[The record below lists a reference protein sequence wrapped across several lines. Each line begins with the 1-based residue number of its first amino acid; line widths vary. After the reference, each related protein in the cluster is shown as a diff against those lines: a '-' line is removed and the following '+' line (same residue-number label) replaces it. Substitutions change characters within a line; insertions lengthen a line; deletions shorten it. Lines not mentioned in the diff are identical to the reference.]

1 MTSYNTS
8 TSSSLLSDYEQ
19 LRARNI
25 ERNNKRLR
33 ELGLISALEEQTSN
47 DIAWGR
53 RQTITTAATT
63 SSSTTTTTTKSGNSV
78 VNSGKDK
85 KKTTMKKRHSS
96 SSSQSSS
103 FVDSSDVPRRKSPR
117 LQGLGPEL
125 SSLTEGNTDDG
136 DSSSSC
142 MIQSSRTIA
151 DIRKAR
157 VDECRLVREK
167 LARMIQL
174 NSNNGGGGGEGDGE
188 GGSDMERII
197 AEAGKEN
204 PTATYGHCLMRVRTM
219 SHKQLVNRIKTI
231 ERAKGKHCVIKMVRT
246 LFCVL
251 LL

>member
-1 MTSYNTS
+1 MTSYKTS
-8 TSSSLLSDYEQ
+8 TSNNLLSDYEQ

-53 RQTITTAATT
+53 RQTTTTATSAAT
-63 SSSTTTTTTKSGNSV
+63 SSSDNSA
-78 VNSGKDK
+78 VNSDK
-85 KKTTMKKRHSS
+85 YKKTKTAKKRHSS
-96 SSSQSSS
+96 SLSSPQSSS

-125 SSLTEGNTDDG
+125 SPATEGNIDKG
-136 DSSSSC
+136 DSISISSSL
-142 MIQSSRTIA
+142 IRSSRTIA

-174 NSNNGGGGGEGDGE
+174 NTNNGGGEGEGRTN
-188 GGSDMERII
+188 MERII

-204 PTATYGHCLMRVRTM
+204 PTATYAHCLMRVRTM
-219 SHKQLVNRIKTI
+219 SHKQLIQRIKTI

-246 LFCVL
+246 LLCIVIAL
-251 LL
+251 